1 MRRREIFGLLAGS
14 AVAWPFTARGQQPPV
29 PVIGFLDFRSPESIE
44 DRLREFRRG
53 LKETG
58 YVEGDNVIV
67 VYRGAENDYAR
78 LSVLA
83 TELVRRPV
91 AVIVASGGLPVALA
105 AKAATAT
112 IPIIFL
118 VAEDPVK
125 LGLVVS
131 LAQPTRNMTGINFL
145 NTEVTEKRLE
155 LLRELVPGAARVA
168 VLINP
173 ANAANSD
180 MTLQSVEAAARLMK
194 LQVHIF
200 KATTS
205 REIDAV
211 FASFE
216 RERPDA
222 LFLGQDALFTSRR
235 LQLANLSARHAIPL
249 TAGSRDIAEVGGL
262 MSYGSNILDAYRHV
276 GVYAGR
282 ILRGENPAEM
292 PVEQSTKLELV
303 INLQTARMLGI
314 DVPARLLAIADEVID

>member
-1 MRRREIFGLLAGS
+1 VRRREFIALVAG
-14 AVAWPFTARGQQPPV
+14 VAPWPLPARAQQSTM

-53 LKETG
+53 LKQTG
-58 YVEGDNVIV
+58 YIEGDNVII
-67 VYRGAENDYAR
+67 VYRGPDNDYAR
-78 LSVLA
+78 LSALA
-83 TELVRRPV
+83 NELVQRPV

-105 AKAATAT
+105 AKAATPT
-112 IPIIFL
+112 IPIVFL

-131 LAQPTRNMTGINFL
+131 LAQPAGNMTGINFL

-155 LLRELVPGAARVA
+155 LLRELLPGAARVA
-168 VLINP
+168 VLVNP

-180 MTLQSVEAAARLMK
+180 MTWQSVEAAARLMK
-194 LQVHIF
+194 LKVQVF
-200 KATTS
+200 KATSS

-216 RERPDA
+216 RERPDV
-222 LFLGQDALFTSRR
+222 LFVGQDALFTSRR

-262 MSYGSNILDAYRHV
+262 MSYGSNILDAYRHM

-282 ILRGENPAEM
+282 ILRGAKPAEM
-292 PVEQSTKLELV
+292 PVEQATKLELV

-314 DVPARLLAIADEVID
+314 DVPAKLLAIADEVIE

>member
-1 MRRREIFGLLAGS
+1 MIRRKFIAVVGS
-14 AVAWPFTARGQQPPV
+14 VAAAWPLNVRAQHTPMPL
-29 PVIGFLDFRSPESIE
+29 IGFLDFRSPESIE

-58 YVEGDNVIV
+58 YIEGDNVII
-67 VYRGAENDYAR
+67 VYRAAENDYAR

-112 IPIIFL
+112 IPIVFL

-131 LAQPTRNMTGINFL
+131 LAKPAGNMTGINSL
-145 NTEVTEKRLE
+145 TTEVTEKRLE
-155 LLRELVPGAARVA
+155 LLRELLPGAARVA
-168 VLINP
+168 VLVNP

-180 MTLQSVEAAARLMK
+180 MTLQSVEAAGRLMK
-194 LQVHIF
+194 LQVQLF
-200 KATTS
+200 KATSS

-216 RERPDA
+216 RERPDV
-222 LFLGQDALFTSRR
+222 LFVGQDALFTSRR

-262 MSYGSNILDAYRHV
+262 MSYGSNILDAYRRV

-282 ILRGENPAEM
+282 ILTGANPAEM

-314 DVPARLLAIADEVID
+314 DVPAKLLAIADEVLE

>member
-1 MRRREIFGLLAGS
+1 VKRRKFIALLGGA
-14 AVAWPFTARGQQPPV
+14 AAWPFTARGQQPPV

-200 KATTS
+200 KASTS

-282 ILRGENPAEM
+282 ILRGDNPAEM

-314 DVPARLLAIADEVID
+314 DVPARLLAIADEVIE

>member
-1 MRRREIFGLLAGS
+1 
-14 AVAWPFTARGQQPPV
+14 
-29 PVIGFLDFRSPESIE
+29 
-44 DRLREFRRG
+44 
-53 LKETG
+53 
-58 YVEGDNVIV
+58 
-67 VYRGAENDYAR
+67 
-78 LSVLA
+78 
-83 TELVRRPV
+83 
-91 AVIVASGGLPVALA
+91 
-105 AKAATAT
+105 
-112 IPIIFL
+112 
-118 VAEDPVK
+118 
-125 LGLVVS
+125 
-131 LAQPTRNMTGINFL
+131 
-145 NTEVTEKRLE
+145 
-155 LLRELVPGAARVA
+155 
-168 VLINP
+168 
-173 ANAANSD
+173 
-180 MTLQSVEAAARLMK
+180 VEAAARLMK

-235 LQLANLSARHAIPL
+235 LQLVNLSARHAIPL

-314 DVPARLLAIADEVID
+314 DVPARLLAIADEVIE

>member
-1 MRRREIFGLLAGS
+1 VRRREFIALLGA
-14 AVAWPFTARGQQPPV
+14 AALTVAARAQQPAM

-58 YVEGDNVIV
+58 YIEGDNVII

-131 LAQPTRNMTGINFL
+131 LAQPAGNMTGINFL

-155 LLRELVPGAARVA
+155 LLRQLVPGAARVA
-168 VLINP
+168 VLVNP

-180 MTLQSVEAAARLMK
+180 MTLRNVEAAARLMK
-194 LQVHIF
+194 LQVQMF

-211 FASFE
+211 FTSFE

-222 LFLGQDALFTSRR
+222 LFVGQDALFTSRR
-235 LQLANLSARHAIPL
+235 LQLANLSARHALPL

-282 ILRGENPAEM
+282 ILKGAHPAEM

-314 DVPARLLAIADEVID
+314 NVPARLLAIADEVIE